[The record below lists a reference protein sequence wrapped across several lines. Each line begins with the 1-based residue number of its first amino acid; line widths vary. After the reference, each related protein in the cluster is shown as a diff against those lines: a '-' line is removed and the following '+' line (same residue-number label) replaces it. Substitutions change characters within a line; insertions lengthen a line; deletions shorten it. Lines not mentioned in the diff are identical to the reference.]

1 MRRAVVR
8 AAVSA
13 SRVPS
18 TKTSMLGAA
27 FQFAVPSVA
36 RVSAPVAAVR
46 YFSQT
51 LRFASTEFSSASE
64 SDSNSSQSKQGP
76 YPISCVFYK

>member
-8 AAVSA
+8 AAVTA

-18 TKTSMLGAA
+18 TKVSMLGVAS
-27 FQFAVPSVA
+27 QFAVPSVA
-36 RVSAPVAAVR
+36 RISVPVAAR

-51 LRFASTEFSSASE
+51 LRVASE
-64 SDSNSSQSKQGP
+64 EDGAMQSNSGQSDGA
-76 YPISCVFYK
+76 FTTR